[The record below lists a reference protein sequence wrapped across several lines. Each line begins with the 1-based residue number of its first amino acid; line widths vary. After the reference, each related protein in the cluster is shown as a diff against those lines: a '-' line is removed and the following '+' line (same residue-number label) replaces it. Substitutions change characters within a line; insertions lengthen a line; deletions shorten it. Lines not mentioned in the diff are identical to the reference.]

1 MLFKHT
7 QPNSALFVPC
17 VWAVDG
23 YSASPGFWHF
33 YLRMWGEF
41 IGLKS
46 ALFRFTPALFPR
58 SPTWGA
64 NMAWKRGMSSAPHLA
79 LLLRSELESPR
90 GRRKKGIPH
99 FHPDWDSPFLQQL
112 QAAVIRIQRAQPRV
126 LWSSLALC
134 HCSLICACFFQ
145 WCFLGALLQK
155 KKKKKKG
162 QLHNGRRGPFLLSLP
177 LSFSHSFLK
186 LSDGAG
192 LFNLPELFKMS
203 LTSDGGDKGNTSTVN
218 ARRS

>member
-1 MLFKHT
+1 MLFKHA
-7 QPNSALFVPC
+7 QPEALFVPS

-23 YSASPGFWHF
+23 YPASPSFWHF

-46 ALFRFTPALFPR
+46 ALFGFAPPLFPG

-90 GRRKKGIPH
+90 GRGKKGIPH
-99 FHPDWDSPFLQQL
+99 FHPDWDSPFLQLL
-112 QAAVIRIQRAQPRV
+112 QAAVIRIHRAQPRV
-126 LWSSLALC
+126 LRSSRALC

-145 WCFLGALLQK
+145 WRFLGALSQK
-155 KKKKKKG
+155 KG
-162 QLHNGRRGPFLLSLP
+162 GGRQLHNGRRGPFLLSLP

-186 LSDGAG
+186 LSEGAG

-218 ARRS
+218 ARQS

>member
-1 MLFKHT
+1 MLSKHT

-23 YSASPGFWHF
+23 YLASPGFWHF

-46 ALFRFTPALFPR
+46 ALFRFTPALFPG

-79 LLLRSELESPR
+79 LLLRSELESLR

-126 LWSSLALC
+126 LRSSLALC

-145 WCFLGALLQK
+145 WCFLGALSQK
-155 KKKKKKG
+155 KKKKK
-162 QLHNGRRGPFLLSLP
+162 GPAP
-177 LSFSHSFLK
+177 
-186 LSDGAG
+186 
-192 LFNLPELFKMS
+192 
-203 LTSDGGDKGNTSTVN
+203 
-218 ARRS
+218 